1 MCYKKMVG
9 FKDIIQRM
17 RSHSKHYKCAHDV
30 EYKEVCKKKGWAL
43 KLKRKML
50 IERWGISRKR
60 DLNEDVI
67 IWRMERY
74 NRVENT
80 GTPRTRK
87 K

>member
-1 MCYKKMVG
+1 M
-9 FKDIIQRM
+9 
-17 RSHSKHYKCAHDV
+17 
-30 EYKEVCKKKGWAL
+30 
-43 KLKRKML
+43 KRKML

-67 IWRMERY
+67 IWKMERY